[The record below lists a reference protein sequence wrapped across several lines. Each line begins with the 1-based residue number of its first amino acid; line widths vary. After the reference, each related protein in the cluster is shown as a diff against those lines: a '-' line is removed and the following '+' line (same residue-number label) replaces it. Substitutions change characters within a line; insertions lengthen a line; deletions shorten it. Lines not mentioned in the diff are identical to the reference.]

1 MEYNISNTTN
11 QLPLTTPDYII
22 VGQGI
27 CGTFLSYYL
36 HKAGKKFLVYDEA
49 KPFTSSKVASGVI
62 NPVTGRRIVR
72 TWMIEDIMPFAV
84 NIYQQLEKE
93 LNVSIIQQTNILD
106 FHPTPQMQMAFDER
120 LPQET
125 QYLKK
130 VEQPEQWQQY
140 FNYPFGIGE
149 TNPCWLVDVQNLM
162 NAWRIQLKQ
171 NNQLVEE
178 ALNPKNVQPSTLNLK
193 PVTIFCDGVAG
204 FENPYFKNL
213 PYSRMKGEALIV
225 SIPNLPRK
233 NIYKQGFNI
242 VPWKE
247 DLWWVGSS
255 YEWQFEH
262 TEPTEAFRKKM
273 EVQLNSFLNLPYTI
287 IDHIAAERPANMERR
302 PFVGL
307 HPIHKNIAILNG
319 MGTKGCSLAP
329 YFAHE
334 LTEHLVNQKPI
345 NPLANVQRFSKILS
359 R

>member
-1 MEYNISNTTN
+1 MHKASE
-11 QLPLTTPDYII
+11 YII

-36 HKAGKKFLVYDEA
+36 HKAGKKILVYDIA

-72 TWMIEDIMPFAV
+72 TWMIDDVMPFSV
-84 NIYQQLEKE
+84 NVYKQLEAE
-93 LNVSIIQQTNILD
+93 FNVLIIQQTNILD
-106 FHPTPQMQMAFDER
+106 FHPTAQMQLAFDER

-125 QYLKK
+125 EYLKK

-149 TNPCWLVDVQNLM
+149 TNPCWLIDVQILM
-162 NAWRIQLKQ
+162 TAWRNELKK
-171 NNQLVEE
+171 NNQLIEE
-178 ALNPKNVQPSTLNLK
+178 TFNSNNVQSSTLNLQ
-193 PVTIFCDGVAG
+193 PIVIFCDGVAG

-225 SIPNLPRK
+225 SIPGLPRK

-255 YEWQFEH
+255 YEWQFENV
-262 TEPTEAFRKKM
+262 EPTEAFRKK
-273 EVQLNSFLNLPYTI
+273 NGITI
-287 IDHIAAERPANMERR
+287 
-302 PFVGL
+302 
-307 HPIHKNIAILNG
+307 K
-319 MGTKGCSLAP
+319 
-329 YFAHE
+329 
-334 LTEHLVNQKPI
+334 Q
-345 NPLANVQRFSKILS
+345 FSKNSIYHY
-359 R
+359 

>member
-1 MEYNISNTTN
+1 MLSELEIKN
-11 QLPLTTPDYII
+11 QQSEIII

-36 HKAGKKFLVYDEA
+36 HKAGKKILVYDEA
-49 KPFTSSKVASGVI
+49 KSFTSSKVASGVI

-72 TWMIEDIMPFAV
+72 TWMIEDVMPFAV

-162 NAWRIQLKQ
+162 NAWRNQLKQ
-171 NNQLVEE
+171 NNQLIEE
-178 ALNPKNVQPSTLNLK
+178 NFNPNNLQPSTFNLQ
-193 PVTIFCDGVAG
+193 PITIFCDGVAG

-225 SIPNLPRK
+225 SIPGLPRK

-255 YEWQFEH
+255 YEWQFE
-262 TEPTEAFRKKM
+262 TIEPTEAFRKKM
-273 EVQLNSFLNLPYTI
+273 EAQLNSFLKLPYTI
-287 IDHIAAERPANMERR
+287 VDHIAAERPANMERR

-307 HPIHKNIAILNG
+307 HPVHKNIGILNG

-329 YFAHE
+329 YFAYE
-334 LTEHLVNQKPI
+334 LTEHLVNGKSI
-345 NPLANVQRFSKILS
+345 NPLADVQRFSKILS

>member
-1 MEYNISNTTN
+1 MLSELEIKN
-11 QLPLTTPDYII
+11 QQSEIII

-36 HKAGKKFLVYDEA
+36 HKAGRKILVYDEA

-72 TWMIEDIMPFAV
+72 TWMIEDVMPFAV
-84 NIYQQLEKE
+84 NIYHQLEKE
-93 LNVSIIQQTNILD
+93 LDISIIQQTNILD

-130 VEQPEQWQQY
+130 AEQPEQWQQY

-149 TNPCWLVDVQNLM
+149 TNPCWLVDVQALM
-162 NAWRIQLKQ
+162 NAWRNRLKQ

-178 ALNPKNVQPSTLNLK
+178 NFNPNKLQPSTFN
-193 PVTIFCDGVAG
+193 PQPIVIFCDGVAG
-204 FENPYFKNL
+204 FNNPYFNKL

-233 NIYKQGFNI
+233 NIYKQGINI

-255 YEWQFEH
+255 YEWQFENL
-262 TEPTEAFRKKM
+262 EPTEAFRKKM
-273 EVQLNSFLNLPYTI
+273 EAQLNSFLKLPFKI

-302 PFVGL
+302 PFIGL
-307 HPIHKNIAILNG
+307 HPVHKNIGILNG

-334 LTEHLVNQKPI
+334 LTEFLVNEKPI
-345 NPLANVQRFSKILS
+345 NPLADVQRFTKILS